1 MLRDRRCDRSAAVC
15 VNVTNRS
22 GIFGAAAKRGRIPME
37 PALLKYAESAAYS
50 DDAGLGAPPVEGVS
64 KIRSTVGIGAS
75 KHRAREGPSGPLPRL
90 AGKARGSPVS
100 PTRQPG
106 T

>member
-1 MLRDRRCDRSAAVC
+1 ML
-15 VNVTNRS
+15 NQQL
-22 GIFGAAAKRGRIPME
+22 IPMTQ
-37 PALLKYAESAAYS
+37 ASVHRRLS
-50 DDAGLGAPPVEGVS
+50 VS

-100 PTRQPG
+100 PTRQLG
-106 T
+106 TDSFVVTS